1 MWPRREHIAAEC
13 STFRQGGR
21 RAALTVVSEGMNRG
35 EGHIGRL
42 GGTSPSTGLHSRGVP
57 ALRGRGLRTL
67 KGGRLKS
74 GFEVAIDADIDVLI
88 KTGIAFE
95 AGFGLL
101 VGFENT
107 EIMLEEADSPF
118 DANVGI
124 VVLKGMGT
132 ALRHFDDFAVGDAG
146 SRPCLGEMVG
156 IELKQSGTLGT
167 MTDNDVFAA
176 FAAFFEVIHG
186 APEVFDALNRH
197 KIAHSL
203 GINGSGRRE
212 LFEGGN
218 RALQSVN
225 NLSF

>member
-1 MWPRREHIAAEC
+1 MWQMLLIYGECFLPEHILQC
-13 STFRQGGR
+13 GC
-21 RAALTVVSEGMNRG
+21 RAALAVIRESLN
-35 EGHIGRL
+35 GRESGFF
-42 GGTSPSTGLHSRGVP
+42 GGVCGWR
-57 ALRGRGLRTL
+57 
-67 KGGRLKS
+67 RLKS

-107 EIMLEEADSPF
+107 KIMLEEADSPF

>member
-1 MWPRREHIAAEC
+1 MLLIYGECFLPEHILQC
-13 STFRQGGR
+13 GC
-21 RAALTVVSEGMNRG
+21 RAALAVIRESLN
-35 EGHIGRL
+35 GRESGFF
-42 GGTSPSTGLHSRGVP
+42 GGVCGWR
-57 ALRGRGLRTL
+57 
-67 KGGRLKS
+67 RLKS

-107 EIMLEEADSPF
+107 KIMLEEADSPF

-156 IELKQSGTLGT
+156 IELVQTAKTRDT
-167 MTDNDVFAA
+167 ADDDVLAVFLAYFVGVHHSA
-176 FAAFFEVIHG
+176 VVI
-186 APEVFDALNRH
+186 DT
-197 KIAHSL
+197 
-203 GINGSGRRE
+203 ING
-212 LFEGGN
+212 
-218 RALQSVN
+218 V
-225 NLSF
+225 